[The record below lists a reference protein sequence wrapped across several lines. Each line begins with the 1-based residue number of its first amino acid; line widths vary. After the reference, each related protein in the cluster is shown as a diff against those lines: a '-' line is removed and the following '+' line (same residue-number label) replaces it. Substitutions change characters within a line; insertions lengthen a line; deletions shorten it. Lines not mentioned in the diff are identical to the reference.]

1 MDYCGTWGGVLA
13 GPTTNCPN
21 CPERAHEDGLASSG
35 ARQRFDTRFRRTRV
49 VLPVIHAATE
59 SQVLANTEIARIADA
74 DGVFLINHMGGCDE
88 LLSMYAAARAHHS
101 DWWIGINCLDLTP
114 LELLAQVG
122 EDVDGVWADNADVDE
137 RRDTQPEA
145 EAARHAGSDRGWPG
159 LYFGG
164 VAFKYQRPV
173 ADLERAAR
181 LARGYMDVIT
191 TSGPGTGQAAER
203 AKISAIRAGAG
214 DHPLA
219 LASGVT
225 PENVEGFLPW
235 VDAYLVATG
244 ISRDFEHLDPGR
256 TRALVERVHDGP

>member
-1 MDYCGTWGGVLA
+1 M
-13 GPTTNCPN
+13 
-21 CPERAHEDGLASSG
+21 
-35 ARQRFDTRFRRTRV
+35 
-49 VLPVIHAATE
+49 LPVIHAATE
-59 SQVLANTEIARIADA
+59 SQVLANAEIARSADA
-74 DGVFLINHMGGCDE
+74 DGVFLINHMGDCDE
-88 LLSMYAAARAHHS
+88 LLAMFAEARAHHPA
-101 DWWIGINCLDLTP
+101 WWIGVNCLDLTP
-114 LELLAQVG
+114 LELLGQVG

-145 EAARHAGSDRGWPG
+145 EAARRAASDRGWPG

-181 LARGYMDVIT
+181 LARDYMDVIT
-191 TSGPGTGQAAER
+191 TSGPGTGHAADP
-203 AKISAIRAGAG
+203 AKIAAIRAGAG

-225 PENVEGFLPW
+225 PENVDDYLPW

-244 ISRDFEHLDPGR
+244 ISRDFEHLDPAR
-256 TRALVERVHDGP
+256 TRALVERVHGWP